1 MSKTA
6 RGKNWGSLEL
16 CRKAATGGLEGIN
29 DASANPLHTLFR
41 SEGDRSARLRDY
53 LSTPMK
59 PAVDPVDAP
68 RAVLTKAEQWLRD
81 VVDAC
86 DD

>member
-1 MSKTA
+1 MSRMA
-6 RGKNWGSLEL
+6 RGQNWGSLEL
-16 CRKAATGGLEGIN
+16 RRKAATGKLEGVN
-29 DASANPLHTLFR
+29 NASANPLQALFR
-41 SEGDRSARLRDY
+41 SEGDRSARLRAY

-59 PAVDPVDAP
+59 PPIDPVDAP
-68 RAVLTKAEQWLRD
+68 PVTLTKDEQWLRD